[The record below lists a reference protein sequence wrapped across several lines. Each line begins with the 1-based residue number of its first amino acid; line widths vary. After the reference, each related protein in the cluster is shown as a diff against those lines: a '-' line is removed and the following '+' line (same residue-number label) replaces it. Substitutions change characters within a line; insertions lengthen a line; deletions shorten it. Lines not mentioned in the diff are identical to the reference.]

1 MPTIE
6 GRLNDDGLPVIAL
19 DLIGGTRP
27 LAALVDTGF
36 DGELLV
42 YYDDLRS
49 IGIEARVDRIVQA
62 RLADGSEATL
72 LGAML
77 TVNWYG
83 DARAVRA
90 DLVPAIRPASALPL
104 LGCRLLRDSRV
115 DIDFPRGTVLI
126 SRA

>member
-6 GRLNDDGLPVIAL
+6 GRLNDDGLPMIAL

-42 YYDDLRS
+42 YYDDLRG
-49 IGIEARVDRIVQA
+49 IGIEARVDRVVQG

-104 LGCRLLRDSRV
+104 VGCRLLRDSRV

>member
-6 GRLNDDGLPVIAL
+6 GLLNADGLPVIAL
-19 DLIGGTRP
+19 ELVGGTRP
-27 LAALVDTGF
+27 LTVLIDTGF
-36 DGELLV
+36 DGDLLV
-42 YYDDLRS
+42 YYDDLRG
-49 IGIEARVDRIVQA
+49 IGIEAQVDRIVQA

-104 LGCRLLRDSRV
+104 VGCRLLRDSRV
-115 DIDFPRGTVLI
+115 DIDFARGTVLV